1 MGIGLLL
8 GFILLRRAYRHRH
21 FQKLNARTLFYR
33 ERLEDV
39 LNGAIPVRSWRSRR
53 LDSEIVEGILLD
65 RLESMGPSEAPRLI
79 EFCRSSGLLDL
90 RLFEARKYS
99 GWRRREALLSL
110 GRMRV
115 PEAVPVLVQALD
127 DASGETRLAAI
138 RSLGRTG
145 LPEAAPP
152 IIEYIL
158 RGLPDVAVITA
169 LNSLMRCC
177 SADPRILLPYIAQA
191 KDSIRPLLV
200 RVLGELASP
209 DMEED
214 LLFLTK
220 DSLAE
225 VRASAAR
232 SLGFSKSVVALNA
245 LAGLTA
251 DPEWF
256 VRLRAVAALGDI
268 GDPRAIPSLVAV
280 LCDENRLVRLRTAGV
295 LSHFEDQL
303 QEILRA
309 VIRTNDE
316 YALQAFVAQIERR
329 GVIPKLID
337 TLVDRANGER
347 ARAVLLDILESGA
360 HRMLL
365 DALAHHAQ
373 PQVRAAVAKLLAGS
387 SDERLLPQLE
397 ALLAEAPSREERDA
411 VGTALAG
418 LKARLFADEEIK
430 AVPA

>member
-1 MGIGLLL
+1 
-8 GFILLRRAYRHRH
+8 
-21 FQKLNARTLFYR
+21 
-33 ERLEDV
+33 
-39 LNGAIPVRSWRSRR
+39 
-53 LDSEIVEGILLD
+53 
-65 RLESMGPSEAPRLI
+65 
-79 EFCRSSGLLDL
+79 
-90 RLFEARKYS
+90 
-99 GWRRREALLSL
+99 
-110 GRMRV
+110 
-115 PEAVPVLVQALD
+115 
-127 DASGETRLAAI
+127 
-138 RSLGRTG
+138 
-145 LPEAAPP
+145 
-152 IIEYIL
+152 
-158 RGLPDVAVITA
+158 
-169 LNSLMRCC
+169 
-177 SADPRILLPYIAQA
+177 
-191 KDSIRPLLV
+191 
-200 RVLGELASP
+200 
-209 DMEED
+209 
-214 LLFLTK
+214 
-220 DSLAE
+220 
-225 VRASAAR
+225 
-232 SLGFSKSVVALNA
+232 LNA

-360 HRMLL
+360 HRMLP

>member
-1 MGIGLLL
+1 
-8 GFILLRRAYRHRH
+8 
-21 FQKLNARTLFYR
+21 
-33 ERLEDV
+33 
-39 LNGAIPVRSWRSRR
+39 
-53 LDSEIVEGILLD
+53 
-65 RLESMGPSEAPRLI
+65 
-79 EFCRSSGLLDL
+79 
-90 RLFEARKYS
+90 
-99 GWRRREALLSL
+99 
-110 GRMRV
+110 
-115 PEAVPVLVQALD
+115 
-127 DASGETRLAAI
+127 
-138 RSLGRTG
+138 
-145 LPEAAPP
+145 
-152 IIEYIL
+152 
-158 RGLPDVAVITA
+158 
-169 LNSLMRCC
+169 
-177 SADPRILLPYIAQA
+177 
-191 KDSIRPLLV
+191 
-200 RVLGELASP
+200 
-209 DMEED
+209 
-214 LLFLTK
+214 
-220 DSLAE
+220 
-225 VRASAAR
+225 
-232 SLGFSKSVVALNA
+232 
-245 LAGLTA
+245 
-251 DPEWF
+251 
-256 VRLRAVAALGDI
+256 
-268 GDPRAIPSLVAV
+268 
-280 LCDENRLVRLRTAGV
+280 